1 MPAKITPRA
10 LAMPLDY
17 TQQQSSDDEQRSRQ
31 LSLKHTR
38 PPIEVPGYKTERFL
52 GAGAYGEV
60 WVGLDRNTGRRVAIK
75 FFAHRHGVDWSLL
88 SREVEKLVFL
98 SADRYVVQL
107 MEVGWDSEP
116 PYYVMEY
123 IESGSLEDLLR
134 DTGPLPLSDAVEM
147 FREICVGLSH
157 AHGKGVLHCDLKPA
171 NILLD
176 QDHRPR
182 LADFGQSRLS
192 SEQTPALGTLFY
204 MAPEQADLAAVPDV
218 RWDVYALGA
227 ILHCMLVG
235 DPPHRTPD
243 VARELETATD
253 LPDRLARYRQ
263 AIQNAPPAV
272 AHRRVRGMDRALAEM
287 IERCL
292 AIDPDDRYA
301 NVQEIIGALAQRQLA
316 RQRRPVIAFGFVFP
330 LLMLLVMG
338 FFGWR
343 GYQNAVTDTERLAT
357 ERAVENNDF
366 AAQLA
371 AQQVSREI
379 ADLFE
384 IADDEANHRPVFREK
399 FDAVRL
405 HELLAKLA
413 DPNAQPDQ
421 ITQWRSE
428 FFADPQRE
436 DLDNYLRR
444 RIERLQRHPRL
455 ASIFV
460 LDTAGTQVAA
470 AFADGERSRSVG
482 RNVAFR
488 TYFHGGPVDLD
499 QRTRIGNKV
508 KPIMETHLSAVF
520 QSTTTGMWK
529 VAVST
534 RIIDDSKDRDELI
547 GLFVITIN
555 LSDLEFLQLVQH
567 DTHQRFAALVD
578 GRPGD
583 HMGLILQH
591 PLFDEIRQTGQP
603 LPDSVRSRR
612 VPIDEQGRLQHK
624 RYKDPLGEE
633 EFGKAY
639 RGLWIASTVPVYLLE
654 KDKPT
659 GLVVLVQEDY
669 LEVTGPVRQ
678 LGARLLREGI
688 LAMLVVLLVTAL
700 LWYAVLRLIREPR
713 SMPRPKPQLPDVT
726 PFAGEPTLTAPEKVA
741 G

>member
-1 MPAKITPRA
+1 
-10 LAMPLDY
+10 MPLDY

-134 DTGPLPLSDAVEM
+134 DTGPLPLSEAVEM

-235 DPPHRTPD
+235 DPPHRTAE
-243 VARELETATD
+243 VAKDLETAAD

-263 AIQNAPPAV
+263 AIQSAPPPA

-287 IERCL
+287 IDRCL

-301 NVQEIIGALAQRQLA
+301 NVQEILGALAQRQLA

-343 GYQNAVTDTERLAT
+343 GYQNALVDTEQLAT
-357 ERAVENNDF
+357 DRAVENNAF
-366 AAQLA
+366 AARLA
-371 AQQVSREI
+371 AQQVTNEI

-384 IADDEANHRPVFREK
+384 IADDEANHRPVFREE
-399 FDAVRL
+399 FDPVRL

-413 DPNAQPDQ
+413 DPDAEPAQIQ
-421 ITQWRSE
+421 QWRSE

-436 DLDNYLRR
+436 KLDAYLKRR
-444 RIERLQRHPRL
+444 LDKHQAHPRL

-460 LDTAGTQVAA
+460 LDTEGTQVAA
-470 AFADGERSRSVG
+470 AFAQGERSRSVG
-482 RNVAFR
+482 RNLAFR

-499 QRTRIGNKV
+499 QRTRVSDKL
-508 KPIMETHLSAVF
+508 KPIARTHLSAVF

-534 RIIDDSKDRDELI
+534 PIVDDSKDREETI
-547 GLFVITIN
+547 GLFVITVN
-555 LSDLEFLQLVQH
+555 LRDLEFLQLVQQDAH
-567 DTHQRFAALVD
+567 HRFAALVD
-578 GRPGD
+578 GRDGK
-583 HMGLILQH
+583 HQGLILQH
-591 PLFDEIRQTGQP
+591 PLFDELIQKGQP
-603 LPDSVRSRR
+603 LPDSFRSRR
-612 VPIDEQGRLQHK
+612 VPLNASGALSVK
-624 RYKDPLGEE
+624 RYRDPLGNEE
-633 EFGKAY
+633 VGGDFKGD
-639 RGLWIASTVPVYLLE
+639 WIASAVPVYLLGEE
-654 KDKPT
+654 KPS
-659 GLVVLVQEDY
+659 GLVVLVQEDF
-669 LEVTGPVRQ
+669 LEVTGPVRK
-678 LGARLLREGI
+678 LGARLLREGV
-688 LAMLVVLLVTAL
+688 LAIVVVLLVTAL

-713 SMPRPKPQLPDVT
+713 SVPRPRLMSPEMTPLAGDATLPV
-726 PFAGEPTLTAPEKVA
+726 GPEHIA
-741 G
+741 S